1 MTVARRLP
9 LAIVLA
15 IGVAALI
22 GVGSETASAHAL
34 LSRSQPASGA
44 SLSASPSEILLTF
57 TEPPD
62 PSLSS
67 VTILDAN
74 GRTVREGSL
83 ESVPGSPTELRLPV
97 TTSFAKGVYT
107 VSWRTVSKTDGHVT
121 AGSFSFGVGEAPTST
136 ASGSAGSVS
145 ATPSPSPLAVAGRW
159 MFFVGLA
166 LLVGAAAVGLFVTRA
181 PVGRP
186 WMLWAAWGLA
196 LVGLIAMTLAER
208 STIGISLPA
217 LLDSSTGSAFID
229 RGIALAFLD
238 AALVAVTIRPG
249 RATLAWLGAFAA
261 GALLVHAIEGHA
273 DAPSSFRLANL
284 ADEWIHLVAIATWV
298 GGLPWLLV
306 ATRPGRPADGSD
318 EPRTDR
324 AELVR
329 RFSQLATVALAVT
342 LVTGLLRGLDEV
354 RALHPLVSTSFGITL
369 FVKAGLVVAL
379 VALGALNHFHRV
391 PRAEDQRH
399 VRALRGTVG
408 FEIGLAALVVLAAVV
423 LSQLPP
429 ASTVAASAGPTGPSP
444 LLVTG
449 HDFGTT
455 TRMRLTVSPGTV
467 GPNTFTAEI
476 TDFDTGRPVPARS
489 VELSFRVPARP
500 DIAPSTLDLRHVGG
514 ATWRASGSMLSV
526 FGTYAVQATV
536 QSATTGVTVPL
547 TLRPK
552 LPPEQVSVS
561 RATGQPTL
569 YTISL
574 PGGGSLQTYVDPGTT
589 GANAVHF
596 TFFEPDGSE
605 TTIASARASEVPPGG
620 ASEPMKLI
628 RFDKGHFAGNTTL
641 SAGSWI
647 FQIGATTGDGRSLDA
662 YFRTEIGSA

>member
-15 IGVAALI
+15 IAVAALI
-22 GVGSETASAHAL
+22 GVAAETASAHAL
-34 LSRSQPASGA
+34 LKSSEPTSGA
-44 SLSASPSEILLTF
+44 NLSASPSEILLMF

-62 PSLSS
+62 PTLSS

-74 GRTVREGSL
+74 GRTVHQGSL
-83 ESVPGSPTELRLPV
+83 EAVPGSPTELQIPV
-97 TTSFAKGVYT
+97 TTSLAKGVYT
-107 VSWRTVSKTDGHVT
+107 VSWRTVSRTDGHVT
-121 AGSFSFGVGEAPTST
+121 AGSFSFGIGRAPSAT
-136 ASGSAGSVS
+136 ASGAAGAVS
-145 ATPSPSPLAVAGRW
+145 ATPTPSPFAVAGRW

-166 LLVGAAAVGLFVTRA
+166 LLVGVAAVGLFVTRA

-208 STIGISLPA
+208 STIGVSLRE

-238 AALVAVTIRPG
+238 GAIVAATIRPG
-249 RATLAWLGAFAA
+249 RATLAWLGVFAA
-261 GALLVHAIEGHA
+261 SALLVHAIEGHA

-284 ADEWIHLVAIATWV
+284 ADEWIHLVAIAAWV
-298 GGLPWLLV
+298 GGLPWLLL
-306 ATRPGRPADGSD
+306 ATRRAADASD
-318 EPRTDR
+318 ETRSHR

-329 RFSQLATVALAVT
+329 RFARLATVALAVT
-342 LVTGLLRGLDEV
+342 LVTGLLRGVDEV
-354 RALHPLVSTSFGITL
+354 RGLRPLVSTSFGITL

-379 VALGALNHFHRV
+379 VALGAVNHFRRV
-391 PRAEDQRH
+391 PRAEDERH
-399 VRALRGTVG
+399 ARALRGTVG
-408 FEIGLAALVVLAAVV
+408 FEIGLAALVVLGAVV

-429 ASTVAASAGPTGPSP
+429 ASTVAEASGPAGPSP
-444 LLVTG
+444 LVVTG
-449 HDFGTT
+449 HDFATT
-455 TRMRLTVSPGTV
+455 TRLQLTVSPGTV
-467 GPNTFTAEI
+467 GPDTFTAEI
-476 TDFDTGRPVPARS
+476 TDFDTGRAVPARS
-489 VELSFRVPARP
+489 VELGFTLPSRP

-514 ATWRASGSMLSV
+514 ATWRGSGSVLSV

-536 QSATTGVTVPL
+536 QGATSGVTVPL

-552 LPPEQVSVS
+552 LPPEQISVS
-561 RATGQPTL
+561 RASGQPTL

-574 PGGGSLQTYVDPGTT
+574 PGGGTLQTYVDPGTA
-589 GANAVHF
+589 GPNAVHF

-605 TTIASARASEVPPGG
+605 TTIASARASKVPPGG

-628 RFDKGHFAGNTTL
+628 RFDEGHFAGNAAL
-641 SAGSWI
+641 DAGSWI
-647 FQIGATTGDGRSLDA
+647 FQISATTSDGRSLDA